1 MVTSEGVATQPLLKF
16 AGMKGVACLAWQPFA
31 ASQLAVGCS
40 SGVLLWT
47 VDPASVVSRP
57 SSSCVVRC
65 SYVKYLTSILFSGW
79 RDCKVQQRLFVGLP
93 TENWWP
99 PAHHPTQGF
108 TFGVQPHRSLNHQH
122 SLHFSSH
129 FRLARLFT
137 GGAEVV
143 LSLPAGVP
151 MRNVSSLPPHPQSS
165 ECGKPKFD
173 TNV

>member
-1 MVTSEGVATQPLLKF
+1 
-16 AGMKGVACLAWQPFA
+16 MKGVACLAWQPFA

-122 SLHFSSH
+122 SLHFIHISGLCGCSQEGRRWCYPCQLESQCEMSLH
-129 FRLARLFT
+129 CHPI
-137 GGAEVV
+137 
-143 LSLPAGVP
+143 LSLQSVGNQSLIP
-151 MRNVSSLPPHPQSS
+151 MCDREVLNSL
-165 ECGKPKFD
+165 
-173 TNV
+173 